1 MTSLVSIVTGSLGGV
16 GRCCV
21 KRLLNQGNFVFGI
34 DSQPLGSSS
43 EQEYLLDHPGYV
55 HHTLDIRNEEMVEA
69 SVEQIYA
76 EYKRIDRLIHCAS
89 ILRSS
94 SSLCTLSDSLN
105 DDWRAVIEVNLVGA
119 FYVNKHT
126 SKKMLLSK
134 SGNIVNVASTSALV
148 GRAYDS
154 AYCAS
159 KFGLIGMSESLN
171 EEVMPKGVRV
181 QCLLPDAIDTLF
193 WEQNGS
199 SLPKPRYMLSPESV
213 ADAIMFL
220 LELPADAYVR
230 NLELYP
236 FKTKVKSS
244 R

>member
-1 MTSLVSIVTGSLGGV
+1 M
-16 GRCCV
+16 
-21 KRLLNQGNFVFGI
+21 KRLLNQGNLVFGI

-43 EQEYLLDHPGYV
+43 DQEYLIDHPGYA
-55 HHTLDIRNEEMVEA
+55 HHALDIRNEEMVEGC
-69 SVEQIYA
+69 VEQIYA
-76 EYKRIDRLIHCAS
+76 EYQRIDRLIHCAS
-89 ILRSS
+89 ILRAS

-119 FYVNKHT
+119 FYVNKHI
-126 SKKMLLSK
+126 SKKMLLNK

-199 SLPKPRYMLSPESV
+199 SIPKPRYMLSPESV
-213 ADAIMFL
+213 ADTIMFL
-220 LELPADAYVR
+220 LDLPADAYVR